1 MWLALAGLYAAAAIV
16 VHAVLSRARVSGNSV
31 IRFAGIGVVAGCGL
45 AVHLGLAYGPSDE
58 TWAALI
64 CFGLA
69 CELYVFLFT
78 LTMTSVAV
86 GLLFRLRSGCL
97 TQSEI
102 ERVYAPSTMVR
113 ARLQRLLDNG
123 LLREDSATGGYT
135 LTPRAGRL
143 LRVFDVLRAI
153 FRPYATN

>member
-16 VHAVLSRARVSGNSV
+16 AHALLSRAPVSGNSV
-31 IRFAGIGVVAGCGL
+31 IKFASVGVVTGCGL
-45 AVHLGLAYGPSDE
+45 AVHLVSAYGASEE

-64 CFGLA
+64 CFALT

-97 TQSEI
+97 TQAEI
-102 ERVYAPSTMVR
+102 EQVYAPSTMVR

-123 LLREDSATGGYT
+123 LLREDSQTGGYT

-143 LRVFDVLRAI
+143 LRLFDVLRAI
-153 FRPYATN
+153 FRPYATS